1 MALFD
6 TVLKVDLAGTF
17 NSVRIAASVMSRLEP
32 MSEDGDRGA
41 IVLTA
46 SRTGL
51 HGDVGQ
57 SAYSALAYE
66 LLTNG
71 YYNGALIPIDGG
83 AAH

>member
-1 MALFD
+1 MTADFSGASAVVVGGASGMGAATARL
-6 TVLKVDLAGTF
+6 LA
-17 NSVRIAASVMSRLEP
+17 
-32 MSEDGDRGA
+32 DRGA
-41 IVLTA
+41 IDLTA

-71 YYNGALIPIDGG
+71 YINGALIPIDGG